1 MLLFLANVSPSFLR
15 ELPPVEINKGHPS
28 EKAKSGSSQR
38 ELPPP
43 VFGGDSG
50 QAEDWGALWW
60 DPWVGKIP
68 LEEGMATHSSIL
80 AWRIPMDKGAWWLQP
95 VGSQR
100 VGHD

>member
-60 DPWVGKIP
+60 AERQLRSTPLRGWGPGEARGGPAASGAPRVVG
-68 LEEGMATHSSIL
+68 
-80 AWRIPMDKGAWWLQP
+80 
-95 VGSQR
+95 
-100 VGHD
+100 